1 VWTHPRFPR
10 RCRTQAPGTARRR
23 TTACW
28 LTRRRSARAPG
39 RLNALG
45 TGIANVNDLSI
56 LRVNPGVTVT
66 NFVQI
71 NNTGGLDNLGN
82 IQVTQGEE
90 GPSAAVSAS
99 GEAAITNESGATISG
114 VGINAIQSLNGTLSI
129 SNSGMISGI
138 QGVVL
143 GGEGNITN
151 NANGVITGSSGIAI
165 LASGGQ
171 TVK

>member
-1 VWTHPRFPR
+1 
-10 RCRTQAPGTARRR
+10 
-23 TTACW
+23 
-28 LTRRRSARAPG
+28 
-39 RLNALG
+39 
-45 TGIANVNDLSI
+45 VNDLSI